1 MEEESI
7 RFPNLSLNRWIRA
20 RRVKNLGGDWVVIEE
35 AK

>member
-20 RRVKNLGGDWVVIEE
+20 RRVKNLGERARCVIRR
-35 AK
+35 